1 MIVERIKMKK
11 TLFLS
16 IIFTLVF
23 SGCFSVSS
31 LNPFSTETEKEII
44 KKKEIEIPEDAPL
57 WLVERRINNTI
68 SAIGYSKTKK
78 ELDKKELEFQKQ
90 KALITASQN
99 LAKKIYLKTIN
110 LYKNYME
117 KLENPNVFDKDI
129 KKFAEHISLKSLTH
143 SKIINTW
150 ISSNDELYIQIAVD
164 SSKVAEQI
172 QYSSKLLFNVDK
184 TLYQNFLSNRA
195 KIDIIKEL
203 ENNDN

>member
-1 MIVERIKMKK
+1 MKK

-16 IIFTLVF
+16 IIFTLIF
-23 SGCFSVSS
+23 SGCFSFSS
-31 LNPFSTETEKEII
+31 LNPFSTEKEIVQ
-44 KKKEIEIPEDAPL
+44 KKEIEIPEDSPL